1 MSIDVK
7 TEQKNFWNIFDDKLI
22 ENGEPFFVLHER
34 KGEVTYYAVVNKN
47 RSFVDNALSIDF
59 LTREQKLR
67 INIYI
72 RNDLGLY
79 SVFERNRQNIEKM
92 VGVPLQWI
100 EGKKSATTRR
110 IACEIPIEIGYCSNY
125 ADVIDEVLP
134 VVVRMKKVCETFAKN
149 HFFDF

>member
-7 TEQKNFWNIFDDKLI
+7 TEQKNFWNVFDEKLI
-22 ENGEPFFVLHER
+22 ENGEPFSVLHER
-34 KGEVTYYAVVNKN
+34 EGEVTNYAVVNKN

-59 LTREQKLR
+59 LAREQKLR

-79 SVFERNRQNIEKM
+79 SVFERNRQNIEKT

-100 EGKKSATTRR
+100 AGTKSATTRR
-110 IACEIPIEIGYCSNY
+110 IAYEIPIVIGYCSNY
-125 ADVIDEVLP
+125 TDVIDEVLP
-134 VVVRMKKVCETFAKN
+134 VVVRMKRVCETFAKN
-149 HFFDF
+149 RFFDF